1 MLYLLCVLLT
11 KRYERRL
18 YLIGISPCPGKGFNH
33 FYLCFIFLPSHQY
46 KKLIPA
52 LLLFVVFMPPG
63 GMYILKYSYKG
74 ALLTLNSEEYLFTG
88 K

>member
-11 KRYERRL
+11 ERYGCTL
-18 YLIGISPCPGKGFNH
+18 HLIGIPPAPGKGFNH
-33 FYLCFIFLPSHQY
+33 FYLFIFLPSHPY

-52 LLLFVVFMPPG
+52 LPLFVVFMPPG

>member
-33 FYLCFIFLPSHQY
+33 FSLCFIFLPSHQY

-63 GMYILKYSYKG
+63 GMYVLKYSYKG